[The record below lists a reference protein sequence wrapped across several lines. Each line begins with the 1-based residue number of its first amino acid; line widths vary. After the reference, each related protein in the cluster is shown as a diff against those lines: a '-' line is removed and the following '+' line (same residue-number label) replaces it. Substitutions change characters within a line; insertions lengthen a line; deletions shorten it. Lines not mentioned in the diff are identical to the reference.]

1 MEENAMNAKKRDRKI
16 VFGVLNR
23 LAAYA
28 NARRGRSSPHS
39 VRGSMEIDR
48 KLLWRW
54 RMVSETGNDDKPLK

>member
-1 MEENAMNAKKRDRKI
+1 MNAKKRNRRI

-28 NARRGRSSPHS
+28 NARKGKTSPNS
-39 VRGSMEIDR
+39 VRASVEIDR

-54 RMVSETGNDDKPLK
+54 RKVSETAKDE